1 MGSENQQNHE
11 AELQKRLW
19 DMANSLRGQMEASE
33 FKNYILGLIFYR
45 YLSDKIEVVTEEI
58 LEHNDET
65 YADVWANE
73 EYREEI
79 SHELISRVGYVI
91 EPDLLF
97 SNMIAE
103 INKGENGIFDV
114 EMLQRGTSRLI
125 ESTKG
130 EDSQDDFESLF
141 DDLDLNSS
149 KLGRDVKSRSELIAK
164 IMTSINAIPF
174 SHDDIEFDLLGNSYE
189 FLIGKFASTAGK
201 SAGEFYTP
209 QQVSK
214 ILAKIVGQGKEKLK
228 NVYDP
233 TCGSGSLLLRV
244 ARETEVGKY
253 YGQELTSTTFNLSRM
268 NMMLHGVPYDR
279 FDIRNAN
286 TLTEP
291 QHLGEKFEAIVANP
305 PYSAQWSADE
315 SLLTD
320 ERFSS
325 YGKLAPKSKADFAFV
340 QHMIHHL
347 DDNGTM
353 AVVLPHGVL
362 FRGAAEGTIRR
373 FLIEQ
378 KNYLDAVIGLPV
390 NIFYGTSIPTC
401 ILIFKKCRKAE
412 DEVLFIDAS
421 NDFEKGKNS
430 NFLRDSDVDRIVNS
444 YTDRKTVAK
453 YSYLATLKEI
463 AENDYN
469 LNIPRYVDS
478 SVQEDVV
485 DLYLIRDALQKNYE
499 EEKEIVEKI
508 ESLRGSLKELLPT
521 SKFAKKIYDEII
533 ETAPT
538 LKTAFMIYDRQG
550 LNVLFYDGDEVES
563 SFFDSYPVQVHH
575 FEQNFRE
582 LFEYLKVESY
592 VIQIH
597 KNRTGEI
604 AYGVNLREVIWASL
618 KDFSEIFKDE
628 SDSEKYENK
637 IKMLFDGLAES
648 HNKHE
653 LKW

>member
-11 AELQKRLW
+11 AELHKRLW

-45 YLSDKIEVVTEEI
+45 YLSEKVELVIEDI
-58 LEHNDET
+58 LSHNDET
-65 YADVWANE
+65 YAEIWRNE
-73 EYREEI
+73 ELRAEL
-79 SHELISRVGYVI
+79 SAELISRAGYVI
-91 EPDLLF
+91 DPEFLF
-97 SNMIAE
+97 SNMVAE
-103 INKGENGIFDV
+103 INKGDNGKFDV
-114 EMLQRGTSRLI
+114 EMLQKGISHLI

-130 EDSQDDFESLF
+130 EDSQDDFDNLF

-164 IMTSINAIPF
+164 IILSINTIPF
-174 SHDDIEFDLLGNSYE
+174 LHDDVELDVLGSSYE
-189 FLIGKFASTAGK
+189 FLIGRFAATAGK

-214 ILAKIVGQGKEKLK
+214 ILSKIVGQGKEKLK

-253 YGQELTSTTFNLSRM
+253 YGQELTSTTFNLARM

-291 QHLGEKFEAIVANP
+291 QHLDHKFEAIVANP
-305 PYSAQWSADE
+305 PYSAQWSADA

-347 DDNGTM
+347 DDNGIM

-362 FRGAAEGTIRR
+362 FRGAAEGVIRK
-373 FLIEQ
+373 FLIEK
-378 KNYLDAVIGLPV
+378 KNYLDAVVGLPA

-401 ILIFKKCRKAE
+401 ILIFKKCRKEE
-412 DEVLFIDAS
+412 DNILFIDAS

-430 NFLRDSDVDRIVNS
+430 NFLRDADVEKIVKAYS
-444 YTDRKTVAK
+444 ERKSVAK
-453 YSYLATLKEI
+453 YSHLATLKEI

-469 LNIPRYVDS
+469 LNIPRYVDNS
-478 SVQEDVV
+478 
-485 DLYLIRDALQKNYE
+485 
-499 EEKEIVEKI
+499 EEKVDIDLTVVQSTIDKI
-508 ESLRGSLKELLPT
+508 D
-521 SKFAKKIYDEII
+521 AEII
-533 ETAPT
+533 ELNLKISTLINELSEDPQVDAIKKYHELTLDSSPT
-538 LKTAFMIYDRQG
+538 LSKSIIVWEKLDSITGNG
-550 LNVLFYDGDEVES
+550 LTFNYNGEAVES
-563 SFFDSYPVQVHH
+563 ILEHDYPFTQ
-575 FEQNFRE
+575 E
-582 LFEYLKVESY
+582 LTKVY
-592 VIQIH
+592 
-597 KNRTGEI
+597 
-604 AYGVNLREVIWASL
+604 
-618 KDFSEIFKDE
+618 SEINRSIPFSYALVIEKGRTFTLFRILEDIKE
-628 SDSEKYENK
+628 ITTASWAEFFSHERDYDSKFSKLN
-637 IKMLFDGLAES
+637 
-648 HNKHE
+648 E
-653 LKW
+653 LLTKSEIIREFNW